1 MSTATAPAHAPART
15 RPRPQRKPAR
25 RRSGATTRPRAQT
38 RQRTARGQRDY
49 VGLLDRLLRGPA
61 YIALVFALLVGIV
74 FFNVGVLQL
83 NHGIAGTDVRTTQLE
98 RQNAMMTQQL
108 ANLASSERIQR
119 IAIQHGLV
127 LPLPGDVH
135 YLRANPGDASRALRV
150 MTAPQ
155 PAAATTTTLVSQAS
169 PTPSTSSQVAVS
181 SGQAGAPTV
190 AP

>member
-83 NHGIAGTDVRTTQLE
+83 
-98 RQNAMMTQQL
+98 
-108 ANLASSERIQR
+108 
-119 IAIQHGLV
+119 
-127 LPLPGDVH
+127 
-135 YLRANPGDASRALRV
+135 
-150 MTAPQ
+150 
-155 PAAATTTTLVSQAS
+155 
-169 PTPSTSSQVAVS
+169 
-181 SGQAGAPTV
+181 
-190 AP
+190 

>member
-1 MSTATAPAHAPART
+1 VTSATAPAHVPART
-15 RPRPQRKPAR
+15 RPRPQRAPAR

-38 RQRTARGQRDY
+38 RRRTAQRDY
-49 VGLLDRLLRGPA
+49 LGLLDRLLRGPA

-98 RQNAMMTQQL
+98 RQNAMLTQQL
-108 ANLASSERIQR
+108 AKLASSERIQR

-135 YLRANPGDASRALRV
+135 YLRANPGDAARAVRV
-150 MTAPQ
+150 MSTPAP
-155 PAAATTTTLVSQAS
+155 ASAGTTTLVSQAS
-169 PTPSTSSQVAVS
+169 SSQLPVVS
-181 SGQAGAPTV
+181 SQTGAPTATV
-190 AP
+190 TP